1 MHLISQSLI
10 LLSAIGVACEPLHL
24 CMRNPLRI
32 LIGLLAGH
40 VDLNRHLTLMKVRSD
55 PVCPLCQQDEETTFH
70 LLVRCDAISLG
81 WWRGVVG
88 DAFRLKRSYSTPGS
102 VSTAM
107 GDCLRA
113 GKPSRCEACQLGRLS
128 LLPSAGR

>member
-55 PVCPLCQQDEETTFH
+55 PVCPLCQQEEETTFN
-70 LLVRCDAISLG
+70 LLARCDAISLT
-81 WWRGVVG
+81 R
-88 DAFRLKRSYSTPGS
+88 FNH
-102 VSTAM
+102 
-107 GDCLRA
+107 
-113 GKPSRCEACQLGRLS
+113 LGL
-128 LLPSAGR
+128 